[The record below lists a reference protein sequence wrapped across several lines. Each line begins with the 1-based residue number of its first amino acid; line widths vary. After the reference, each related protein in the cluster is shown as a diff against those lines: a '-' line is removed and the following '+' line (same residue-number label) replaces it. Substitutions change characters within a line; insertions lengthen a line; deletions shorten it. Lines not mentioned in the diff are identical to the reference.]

1 MLAPVHDLGEAQ
13 AAAPELAALGYRRED
28 HRPQEALWFC
38 KQPGDDYQARTH
50 QLHLTRTDSDL
61 WRERVAFRDA
71 LRADP
76 ALLREYQ
83 ALKQHLSSALDLAEY
98 TQGKRGFVATV
109 LKAAGVDLA
118 KPHLCVGDPRVD
130 PEAHLGL
137 VVHPVSD
144 AAVAHDDLPGCLV
157 AGRDR
162 QQHALDADRSG

>member
-1 MLAPVHDLGEAQ
+1 MSTIRLRPYSLRWPALFEQEAEDLRARLGPWLAGAIEHVGSTAVPGLAAKPILDMLAPVHDLREAR

-28 HRPQEALWFC
+28 HRPQEALWFY
-38 KQPGDDYQARTH
+38 KQPGEDYQVRTH

-83 ALKQHLSSALDLAEY
+83 ALKHNLSSALDLAEY
-98 TQGKRGFVATV
+98 TRGKRAFVATV

-118 KPHLCVGDPRVD
+118 
-130 PEAHLGL
+130 
-137 VVHPVSD
+137 
-144 AAVAHDDLPGCLV
+144 
-157 AGRDR
+157 
-162 QQHALDADRSG
+162 